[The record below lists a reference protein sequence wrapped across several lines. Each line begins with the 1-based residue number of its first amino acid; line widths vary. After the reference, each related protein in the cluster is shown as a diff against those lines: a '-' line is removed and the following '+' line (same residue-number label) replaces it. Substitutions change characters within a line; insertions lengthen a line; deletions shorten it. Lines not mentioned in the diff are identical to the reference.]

1 MMALKHKIMNTE
13 EISEN
18 FYFDKASLLA
28 RKIYGND
35 YFSKCTFIDG
45 LKLGIDF
52 AKWVDSEEKFI
63 KNQNGYSVMD
73 IDSETLDLEDM
84 FEYYITNILKL

>member
-1 MMALKHKIMNTE
+1 MENSININ

-18 FYFDKASLLA
+18 FFHDKYHLLTSKNQNKF
-28 RKIYGND
+28 RCND
-35 YFSKCTFIDG
+35 FVEG
-45 LKLGIDF
+45 LKLGLEF

-63 KNQNGYSVMD
+63 KKHNGYSVMD
-73 IDSETLDLEDM
+73 IDSETLDLEDI